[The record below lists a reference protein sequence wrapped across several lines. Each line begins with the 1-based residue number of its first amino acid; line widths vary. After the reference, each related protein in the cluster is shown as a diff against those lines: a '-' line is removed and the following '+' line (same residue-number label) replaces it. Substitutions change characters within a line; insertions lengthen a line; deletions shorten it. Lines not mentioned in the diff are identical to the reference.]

1 MSKEKKTVLLGVTG
15 GIAAYKTAY
24 VASGLKKKGYDV
36 IIYTNKNGYDK
47 YYEGMLG
54 DCDLWLCSFTSPDLL
69 NNLPHRFQQFS
80 HEGKVMGID
89 GDVDLNVFRGSR
101 KEWSHYLDQVKQ
113 PE

>member
-1 MSKEKKTVLLGVTG
+1 
-15 GIAAYKTAY
+15 
-24 VASGLKKKGYDV
+24 
-36 IIYTNKNGYDK
+36 
-47 YYEGMLG
+47 MLG

-69 NNLPHRFQQFS
+69 YDLPHRFQQFS
-80 HEGKVMGID
+80 HEGEVMGID